1 MSLVDGTSRASDGT
15 LARVAL
21 RFTAFAERWFPDAF
35 VFVVIAVLIV
45 AAAALANGAP
55 VEAVV
60 KSFGDGLW
68 SLLTFAMQMAL
79 MVVLGYVVATSP
91 PFARLIDGL
100 AALPKT
106 GRGAIALVAATTMLV
121 SLVSWA
127 MSMIFGGFMA
137 RACARRK
144 ELGMDYR
151 AAGAAGNLG
160 IGAIWALGISSSAAQ
175 LQANPASLPKSIL
188 DISGV
193 IPLTETIFLWQSA
206 AMAVVI
212 FLLSLGIAYWS
223 APSVA
228 NATTAEMMGVDVSR
242 QAIEVSRPQKPGDW
256 LEHWPIL
263 SLALAGLG
271 GYWIARELQKAGI
284 IPVLSSLNTLN
295 LMFLVAGLALH
306 WRPRSF
312 LTAVSRSVPA
322 TAGIII
328 QFPLYGAIAAILTT
342 AKNAAGISVS
352 DQLAQAFVDLT
363 TQGTFPIAMGIYSAL
378 LGLFVPSGGGK
389 WLLEAPYVM
398 KAAIDLKVHLG
409 WTVQIYNAAEAI
421 PNLVNPFYMLPLLGV
436 LGLKARDI
444 VGFSFLQLVVH
455 LPVVLFLLWI
465 LAPTLAYIPPALP

>member
-1 MSLVDGTSRASDGT
+1 MTVLEETGRAADGAM
-15 LARVAL
+15 ARVAL

-45 AAAALANGAP
+45 AAAALANGASP
-55 VEAVV
+55 DAVV
-60 KSFGDGLW
+60 KAFGEGLW

-91 PFARLIDGL
+91 PFARFIEGL
-100 AALPKT
+100 AELPSS
-106 GRGAIALVAATTMLV
+106 GRRAIALIAAMTMLV

-127 MSMIFGGFMA
+127 MSMIFGGLLA
-137 RACARRK
+137 RACARRT
-144 ELGMDYR
+144 ELAMDYR

-206 AMAVVI
+206 AIAAVI
-212 FLLSLGIAYWS
+212 FLMSYAIAYWS
-223 APSVA
+223 APA
-228 NATTAEMMGVDVSR
+228 PENAVTAEMMGVDVSR
-242 QAIEVSRPQKPGDW
+242 HTSPVGRPQKPGEW
-256 LEHWPIL
+256 LEHWPVL

-271 GYWIARELQKAGI
+271 AYWLVRELERAGI
-284 IPVLSSLNTLN
+284 ITLLSSLNTLN
-295 LMFLVAGLALH
+295 LIFLVAGLLLH

-312 LTAVSRSVPA
+312 LAAVSRSVPA

-328 QFPLYGAIAAILTT
+328 QFPLYGSIAAILTS
-342 AKNAAGISVS
+342 AKNAAGVSVS
-352 DQLAQAFVDLT
+352 DQLAEAFVSLT
-363 TQGTFPIAMGIYSAL
+363 TQGTFPIAMGIYSAI

-389 WLLEAPYVM
+389 WLLEAPYVI
-398 KAAIDLKVHLG
+398 KAAIDLEVHLG
-409 WTVQIYNAAEAI
+409 WTVQIYNASEAL

-444 VGFSFLQLVVH
+444 VGFTFLQLVLH
-455 LPVVLFLLWI
+455 TPVVLFLLWA
-465 LAPTLAYIPPALP
+465 LAPTLTFTPPVFP